1 MQALEDLQ
9 GAQGCQIKFFI
20 EKKLFKDELHK
31 QMESYLAIDDKCTHD
46 HLEVDHLAP
55 LGAFRHIDGLV
66 HAGIDPNGLENLA
79 LFCVSC
85 HGLKT
90 SMEKVLARKARQA
103 GDRSVSVHSCCM
115 RFCVVCDPACRLTPR
130 GNPITL

>member
-1 MQALEDLQ
+1 MR
-9 GAQGCQIKFFI
+9 FFV
-20 EKKLFKDELHK
+20 EKKLFKDKLHE
-31 QMESYLAIDDKCTHD
+31 QMQVYLAIDNRCTHE
-46 HLEVDHLAP
+46 HLELDHLAP
-55 LGAFRHIDGLV
+55 LGAYRHKDGLE

-79 LFCVSC
+79 LFCIRC

-90 SMEKVLARKARQA
+90 SMEKVLAMEART
-103 GDRSVSVHSCCM
+103 GDRSVGVHSCCM